1 MFYKHVE
8 LTKFDK
14 LLGLTVVENDMVKYI
29 VLPKPFVLLNS
40 MLERNKK

>member
-14 LLGLTVVENDMVKYI
+14 LLGLTIAENDMVKYI
-29 VLPKPFVLLNS
+29 ILPKPIDLLNS